1 MQVRFPC
8 FLPCTPPTPP
18 TPRLNFSQVVYVN
31 TVLIDF
37 RLGESEK
44 HATIQSPVVLDILRR
59 LQKANNRYLLAG
71 HLLCAGFCPRWAGD
85 RYQQGWATVLREP
98 PSREEKSACGPSPT
112 IEGEIRAPGAGRGFQ
127 RGSSGEGT
135 RRTWIIK
142 LKMNLVTKPHLVPIQ
157 L

>member
-71 HLLCAGFCPRWAGD
+71 HLLCRVLSEMGWRQIPTRLGHCP
-85 RYQQGWATVLREP
+85 QGASEQGRKVRMRT
-98 PSREEKSACGPSPT
+98 KSY
-112 IEGEIRAPGAGRGFQ
+112 
-127 RGSSGEGT
+127 
-135 RRTWIIK
+135 
-142 LKMNLVTKPHLVPIQ
+142 H
-157 L
+157 

>member
-8 FLPCTPPTPP
+8 FLPCTPPPP
-18 TPRLNFSQVVYVN
+18 PPPRLNFSQAVCVN
-31 TVLIDF
+31 TALIDF

-44 HATIQSPVVLDILRR
+44 HATIQSSVVLDILRR

-98 PSREEKSACGPSPT
+98 PSREESPHADQVLPSRGRSGPL
-112 IEGEIRAPGAGRGFQ
+112 ERAGDSREEVQGKGLEEPG
-127 RGSSGEGT
+127 
-135 RRTWIIK
+135 
-142 LKMNLVTKPHLVPIQ
+142 
-157 L
+157 